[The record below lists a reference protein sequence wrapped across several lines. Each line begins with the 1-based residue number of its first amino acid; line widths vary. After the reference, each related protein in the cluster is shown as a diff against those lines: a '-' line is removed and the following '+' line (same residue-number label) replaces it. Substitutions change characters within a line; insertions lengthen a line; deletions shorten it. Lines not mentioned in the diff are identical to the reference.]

1 MLKIIIHLINLN
13 WKITLFNLFFYRPK
27 MSDMETTRKCSP
39 SKANYTP
46 ISIGAVIAVIGVVVG
61 IAGIT
66 TACITI
72 TKSKRLLKGN
82 NILMHYFC
90 NL

>member
-1 MLKIIIHLINLN
+1 
-13 WKITLFNLFFYRPK
+13 
-27 MSDMETTRKCSP
+27 MSDIETTTKCSP

-46 ISIGAVIAVIGVVVG
+46 IIIGAVIAVIGVVVG